1 MTSTGTTTFI
11 AVSSFPQRDSVRAEH
26 LSLRSETYD
35 RQVPLKNSPE
45 KRLRKGMFG
54 AIANA
59 FAGVAAALL
68 AQEVYE
74 ECVGHVGA
82 MDVYTLGSA
91 TLLLC
96 ISIGIRFYHVPEGT
110 TDPVPGSTGKPV
122 LAVDL
127 DECCCEYVPSFIKF
141 MNARHGT
148 KLVLEDFTSY
158 MFWQVP
164 KCKLQSREHAISR
177 VYEFHA
183 SKCIT
188 LHRAPRWS

>member
-1 MTSTGTTTFI
+1 
-11 AVSSFPQRDSVRAEH
+11 
-26 LSLRSETYD
+26 
-35 RQVPLKNSPE
+35 
-45 KRLRKGMFG
+45 MFG

-59 FAGVAAALL
+59 LAGVAAALL
-68 AQEVYE
+68 AKEVYE

-82 MDVYTLGSA
+82 MDVYKLGSA

-127 DECCCEYVPSFIKF
+127 DECCCEYVPAFIKF